1 MSVGKVMVRGLEEKE
16 EVGRWMEAAVGEMVD
31 RGNGLGR
38 ERKRR
43 MVGRKIIID
52 REKEHE

>member
-31 RGNGLGR
+31 RDNGLGR

-43 MVGRKIIID
+43 MVGKKNIID